1 MPAATDVTSRLTP
14 YVEELLENDYA
25 RDNLREGADRLRDA
39 YERSQ
44 KRRVKAARDAK
55 LRHQL
60 EAAAASLGVG
70 AKALASGGRRPRRR
84 RGRALLALLAGVAI
98 GGAVALVANNE
109 ELRASLLG
117 STGSPGEPSTDGSR
131 S

>member
-14 YVEELLENDYA
+14 YVQELLENEYA
-25 RDNLREGADRLRDA
+25 RDNLREGADRLRSA

-44 KRRVKAARDAK
+44 KRRVKAARDEK

-60 EAAAASLGVG
+60 GAGVDALGVG
-70 AKALASGGRRPRRR
+70 AKALASGRRKPPRRR
-84 RGRALLALLAGVAI
+84 RKALLALFAGVAI
-98 GGAVALVANNE
+98 GGAVALAANE
-109 ELRASLLG
+109 DLRASLLG
-117 STGSPGEPSTDGSR
+117 SAPAAELDPDGSQ

>member
-14 YVEELLENDYA
+14 YVQELLENEYA
-25 RDNLREGADRLRDA
+25 RDNLREGADRLRNA

-44 KRRVKAARDAK
+44 KRRVKAARDEK

-60 EAAAASLGVG
+60 GAAAGALGIG
-70 AKALASGGRRPRRR
+70 AKALASGRRKPPRR

-98 GGAVALVANNE
+98 GGAVALAANDD
-109 ELRASLLG
+109 LRSSLLG
-117 STGSPGEPSTDGSR
+117 SGSSEGSGADGGQA
-131 S
+131 